1 MGLVQRVDERPLDRW
16 PESVHKVVMTTRF
29 DPTIGMATRWQKG
42 RSGNPG
48 GSPDTATS
56 MLAGGV
62 ALLGCEGTWRDAHVF
77 HADLR
82 RAEELL
88 LIDARARA
96 AGIGSASRSRP
107 SILLNQAYHSRPG
120 HGTLRNG
127 KP

>member
-1 MGLVQRVDERPLDRW
+1 V
-16 PESVHKVVMTTRF
+16 
-29 DPTIGMATRWQKG
+29 
-42 RSGNPG
+42 
-48 GSPDTATS
+48 
-56 MLAGGV
+56 AGGV

-107 SILLNQAYHSRPG
+107 SILLNQAYHSRRG
-120 HGTLRNG
+120 HWDTQEWQTLKIGFRNTM
-127 KP
+127 KR